1 MFKVIFA
8 YAIEL
13 RLNYFSIITV
23 ICDISKQTEQRARIA
38 KIFAPWHLSI
48 AMSSIWYILM
58 YLYIMF
64 SIVYTYLFNY
74 SCRFA

>member
-23 ICDISKQTEQRARIA
+23 MCDISKQTEQRARIA
-38 KIFAPWHLSI
+38 KIFAPWHLAI
-48 AMSSIWYILM
+48 AITSNKCIHMNPE
-58 YLYIMF
+58 
-64 SIVYTYLFNY
+64 NY
-74 SCRFA
+74 KNC